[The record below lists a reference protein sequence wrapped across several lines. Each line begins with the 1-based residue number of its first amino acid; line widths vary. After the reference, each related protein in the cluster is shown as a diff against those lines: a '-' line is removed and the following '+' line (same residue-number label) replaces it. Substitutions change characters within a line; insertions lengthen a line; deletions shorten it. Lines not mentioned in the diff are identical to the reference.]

1 MINIYLS
8 LVRVLH
14 ITVKIEL
21 RWGCGAFWICVARC
35 KMGRRREWDILLKLR
50 CRVEVIT
57 VLQFLT
63 VNSLEILNSVHRRH
77 LLLYIHCLPFLPP
90 LLPGWSWQKM
100 IRWYTWDISLISW
113 KSKILLKVII
123 TSNII
128 SRDHSKFHILV

>member
-8 LVRVLH
+8 IFGQSTH

-57 VLQFLT
+57 ILQFLT

-77 LLLYIHCLPFLPP
+77 LLLYIHCLPFLTLSSLPLLFTLPSPPLYPPLPSLPLYPP
-90 LLPGWSWQKM
+90 LLFTLPSP
-100 IRWYTWDISLISW
+100 SLYN
-113 KSKILLKVII
+113 K
-123 TSNII
+123 
-128 SRDHSKFHILV
+128 